1 MARYLTP
8 RACLLAS
15 ALAVLSLAAPT
26 RAADVDKLLPNDT
39 EVVFSINVRQ
49 ILDAPLVKKLPLDQA
64 KDALKAQDD
73 AHQVLQELG
82 FDPFTDLDS
91 ITTAVSSGGDTDKGL
106 LIVRGKFDVQKFQAK
121 AEAVAKD
128 MPDTLKIQKKPDGAG
143 GTTVV
148 YEVNN
153 VVPGQQSMYV
163 ALLNKT
169 TLVASPG
176 IDYVLDAAD
185 KEAGRKKTALK
196 NKDVQALLGRV
207 DTTQSIWAVVLGS
220 TLEHSPLGKDDDAK
234 DIITKVQDVVAGIAI
249 DKDVIATLNV
259 TAKKTEDAKKIEDA
273 LEDGLDKARGA
284 LAFLASTQ
292 KEAKPLLNV
301 LRNIKPSVKDRTVT
315 VEIKVPGEMI
325 EKAINKT
332 N

>member
-1 MARYLTP
+1 MARKPTLGASILGVALTV
-8 RACLLAS
+8 LLP
-15 ALAVLSLAAPT
+15 AAPT

-64 KDALKAQDD
+64 KEALKAQDD

-91 ITTAVSSGGDTDKGL
+91 ITAAVSSGGDADKGL
-106 LIVRGKFDVQKFQAK
+106 LIVRGKFDLQKFQAK

-128 MPDTLKIQKKPDGAG
+128 MPDTLKIQKKPNGAG
-143 GTTVV
+143 GNTVV

-153 VVPGQQSMYV
+153 VGLQQALYV
-163 ALLNKT
+163 ALLNKN
-169 TLVASPG
+169 TLVASAG

-207 DTTQSIWAVVLGS
+207 DTAQSIWAVVLGS
-220 TLEHSPLGKDDDAK
+220 TLEESPLGKGEDAK
-234 DIITKVQDVVAGIAI
+234 DIVEKVQDVIAGISI
-249 DKDVIATLNV
+249 DKDVVATLNV

-284 LAFLASTQ
+284 LAFLANSQ
-292 KEAKPLLNV
+292 KEVKPLLTL
-301 LRNIKPSVKDRTVT
+301 LRSVKPTVKDKTIT
-315 VEIKVPGEMI
+315 VQIKLPGEMI

-332 N
+332 D